1 MTTKFARE
9 LDKRMSESPKKQ
21 NLLDFDLDG
30 LKAFFLEY
38 GEKAF
43 RATQIQKWI
52 YQRGVIDI
60 DQMSDISKS
69 LRIKLKEIAEIRLP
83 KVVVDQESAD
93 GTHKWL
99 LQLDDGNCIETVFI
113 PQMGRGTLCVSSQVG
128 CVLNCSF
135 CSTAKQGFNRN
146 LSTAEIISQL
156 WIAAQALG
164 QYEEDAQRKI
174 TNVVMMGMGE
184 PLLNFNA
191 VVSAMKLMMDDNAY
205 GLSRRRV
212 TLSTAGVVPAMD
224 ELSKA
229 INVSLAVSL
238 HATNDKLRDEL
249 VPLNKKYPIKELLD
263 ACRRYVKEGFN
274 RHITFEYI
282 MLDGINDSAEDA
294 RKLVKLLKGISA
306 KVNLIPFNPY
316 PQTQYKTSTQAAQ
329 DRFAKILTDGGLI
342 TVTRRTRGEDI
353 DAACGQLA
361 GKVQDKT
368 RRSLRHIKA
377 VGG

>member
-1 MTTKFARE
+1 
-9 LDKRMSESPKKQ
+9 MSTHPISTIHLTSPKQ
-21 NLLDFDLDG
+21 NLVDFDLDG
-30 LKAFFLEY
+30 LKAFFLEN

-43 RATQIQKWI
+43 RATQIVKWI
-52 YQRGVIDI
+52 YQRGVVDFT
-60 DQMSDISKS
+60 QMSDLSKP
-69 LRIKLKEIAEIRLP
+69 LRNKLANMADIVLP
-83 KVVVDQESAD
+83 EVVVDQKSAD

-99 LQLDDGNCIETVFI
+99 LRLADGNCIETVFI
-113 PQMGRGTLCVSSQVG
+113 PQLSRGTLCVSSQVG

-146 LSTAEIISQL
+146 LSVAEIIGQV
-156 WIAAQALG
+156 WVAAKSLG
-164 QYEEDAQRKI
+164 QYEPDAKRVI

-184 PLLNFNA
+184 PLLNLDA
-191 VVSAMKLMMDDNAY
+191 VVKAMRLMMDDNAY

-229 INVSLAVSL
+229 ISVSLAVSL
-238 HATNDKLRDEL
+238 HATNDALRDQL
-249 VPLNKKYPIKELLD
+249 VPLNKKYPIKELIA
-263 ACRRYVKEGFN
+263 ACKRYVEGGFK
-274 RHITFEYI
+274 RHVTFEYI
-282 MLDGINDSAEDA
+282 MIADVNDSPADA
-294 RKLVKLLKGISA
+294 RALVKLLKGMPA

-316 PQTQYKTSTQAAQ
+316 PNTRYKTSTQEAQ
-329 DRFAKILTDGGLI
+329 DRFTKILVDGGLI

-368 RRSLRHIKA
+368 QRSVRYLKSI
-377 VGG
+377 GG